1 MKSRWLRLPVA
12 RRKTRA
18 AEVAG
23 GIVTVRAV
31 AAVLDVVGA
40 PGAVEAA
47 ATGSEKRAFAWA
59 HLGNIDRR

>member
-1 MKSRWLRLPVA
+1 MV
-12 RRKTRA
+12 RRKRKA
-18 AEVAG
+18 AAAAG
-23 GIVTVRAV
+23 EEGIVTVRAV
-31 AAVLDVVGA
+31 AGVLAVVAA